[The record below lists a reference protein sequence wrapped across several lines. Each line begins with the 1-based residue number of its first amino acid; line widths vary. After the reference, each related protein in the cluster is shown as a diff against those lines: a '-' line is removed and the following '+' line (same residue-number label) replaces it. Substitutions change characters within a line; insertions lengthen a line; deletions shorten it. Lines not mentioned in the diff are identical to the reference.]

1 MSTIFCWA
9 DSTSLTRTGPMYC
22 MSSSMSWA
30 ARSDMFLKILSLS
43 SCAGGLEGQGQLL
56 VVDFLEHR
64 LNALV
69 VDQQDVLEDEHEPA
83 NLLDQIGVLGFQ
95 AFHDSL
101 FRGAV
106 GEVENLGDGVDAA
119 GFFEGLA
126 DDVGEAMLQAALDF
140 LDDFGI
146 GLLHV
151 GDALD
156 DFDLLLARAGRREF
170 RWPSAAA
177 DGRGSARWSADA
189 RPE

>member
-1 MSTIFCWA
+1 M
-9 DSTSLTRTGPMYC
+9 
-22 MSSSMSWA
+22 
-30 ARSDMFLKILSLS
+30 KILSLS
-43 SCAGGLEGQGQLL
+43 SCAGGLERQRQLV

-69 VDQQDVLEDEHEPA
+69 VDQQDVFEDEHEPA
-83 NLLDQIGVLGFQ
+83 DLLDQIRVLGFQ
-95 AFHDSL
+95 AFHDPL

-106 GEVENLGDGVDAA
+106 GEVEHLRDGIDAA

-140 LDDFGI
+140 LDHLGV

-156 DFDLLLARAGRREF
+156 DLDLLLARQADENFRCLLRRQVRENQRDRLRMLILDERQQVF
-170 RWPSAAA
+170 RFGLLQERERRGLRPAA
-177 DGRGSARWSADA
+177 
-189 RPE
+189 